1 MTGNVEYVFPPLP
14 RPSLPVKGTD
24 RLFPVHRIYCVGR
37 NYADHAIEMGHDPDR
52 ELPFFFQKSPDNI
65 IAGGGAFPYPSKSSD
80 VHYEFEMV
88 VAVAKGGRDITA
100 ERALSHVFGYAVGLD
115 MTRRDLQAEAKKL
128 GRPWDVGKAF
138 DYSAPCS
145 EIVPASTIGHPERG
159 AVRLFVN
166 GTLKQNGDLAQM
178 IWKVPQMIAI
188 LSGLFELNP
197 GDLIFT
203 GTPAGVGPVKRGDV
217 LEGAIEGVAELTV
230 RVV

>member
-1 MTGNVEYVFPPLP
+1 
-14 RPSLPVKGTD
+14 
-24 RLFPVHRIYCVGR
+24 
-37 NYADHAIEMGHDPDR
+37 
-52 ELPFFFQKSPDNI
+52 
-65 IAGGGAFPYPSKSSD
+65 
-80 VHYEFEMV
+80 
-88 VAVAKGGRDITA
+88 
-100 ERALSHVFGYAVGLD
+100 

-188 LSGLFELNP
+188 LSRLFELNP

-217 LEGAIEGVAELTV
+217 LEGAIEGVAELSV